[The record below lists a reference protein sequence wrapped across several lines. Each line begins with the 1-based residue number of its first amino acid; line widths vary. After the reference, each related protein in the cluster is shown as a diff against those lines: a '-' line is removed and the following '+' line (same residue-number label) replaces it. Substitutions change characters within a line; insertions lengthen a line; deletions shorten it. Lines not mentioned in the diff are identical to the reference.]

1 MNIKVI
7 IVWLFAIVIVG
18 GIGVFGYVNQD
29 LLVDQGKEVYTPS
42 TGNKDAVNYF
52 CSKTTDAYDS
62 TYTFELN
69 KETNQIT
76 NVLITYNSKVTNLE
90 AHTAATNITGY
101 DINGV
106 RPTLNGT
113 VGSFMF
119 MVNVNTTNFD
129 QTMLD
134 TLSPE
139 FQKLGMLIS
148 NEPDFNTY
156 VSALNNSTTG
166 EHYTCQ

>member
-1 MNIKVI
+1 
-7 IVWLFAIVIVG
+7 
-18 GIGVFGYVNQD
+18 
-29 LLVDQGKEVYTPS
+29 
-42 TGNKDAVNYF
+42 
-52 CSKTTDAYDS
+52 
-62 TYTFELN
+62 
-69 KETNQIT
+69 
-76 NVLITYNSKVTNLE
+76 
-90 AHTAATNITGY
+90 
-101 DINGV
+101 
-106 RPTLNGT
+106 
-113 VGSFMF
+113 MF

-129 QTMLD
+129 QTMVD